1 MGFYIQDDFWE
12 ALEDMPTEIQNE
24 VIGALTRTFYTGEVD
39 TELSGASKAIYIAL
53 RERVLIARK
62 KAAAGRSK
70 KNQTENQTVEQ
81 TENQNAEQNEIKTAI
96 KTEGVLLKSESESKS
111 KNKRK
116 NTLVVANAPTK
127 VEGGRFAPPTPAQVE
142 AYAKARGQ
150 TIDAERFCDFYASKG
165 WRVGKSP
172 MKDWQA
178 CVRTWLARDNPKG
191 GDRDEEF
198 ERYAAL
204 I

>member
-12 ALEDMPTEIQNE
+12 ALEEMPTEVQNE

-39 TELSGASKAIYIAL
+39 TELKGASKAIYIAL
-53 RERVLIARK
+53 RDRVLIARK

-70 KNQTENQTVEQ
+70 KDQTEEQNANQNG
-81 TENQNAEQNEIKTAI
+81 NQNADQNEIKTAI

-111 KNKRK
+111 KNKRE
-116 NTLVVANAPTK
+116 NTLVVADAPTK
-127 VEGGRFAPPTPAQVE
+127 VEGGRFTPPTPSQVE

-150 TIDAERFCDFYASKG
+150 TIDGSRFCDFYASKG
-165 WRVGKSP
+165 WKVGKSP

-191 GDRDEEF
+191 GEHDEEF